1 MSLNRDSCL
10 SGTEEGCEADLPD
23 RASAFW
29 LKAMGQEEQ
38 SDSQAT
44 SESSNHRGK
53 PTAIRAFTV

>member
-38 SDSQAT
+38 S
-44 SESSNHRGK
+44 E
-53 PTAIRAFTV
+53 TAKQPANPVTTEGNPQPSAFTV